1 MPYNIHMAQ
10 HEPMT
15 QVFRRYFVAALAVVA
30 VLVFVYALYRLRWVA
45 LLFAIAGLL
54 SYLLAW
60 PIQRLTRRWSRPA
73 AVWTVFVGF
82 IVLLMGLFGLILP
95 VVSNQVQDL
104 LTHVPDLLSRLDAS
118 TAEMRWQIWPGREL
132 VVADY
137 FTEFTDEIDRR
148 IPEIAGNVLSYTQ
161 SLLSGTAAFLLAIL
175 IVPLMTLYLL
185 MDSQRLRK
193 ALVSCFAEHWRRDV
207 EKALVALNRSL
218 GSYIY
223 SRVLLALF
231 VGLATTVLLLA
242 FQIDYALLLGLFA
255 FAGEFVPV
263 LGPWLAYVPITV
275 VVLATE
281 PFSFIWITIIFLL
294 IQVFENYWL
303 APRWMGGTMDLHPL
317 TIILSLLIGAALAG
331 IAGVLVAVPAA
342 AALKVIFNI
351 FIFRRQEPGIEVPP
365 LDLISN
371 QGSPDI
377 REHPGAE

>member
-1 MPYNIHMAQ
+1 MAQ

-45 LLFAIAGLL
+45 LLFAISGLL

-60 PIQRLTRRWSRPA
+60 PIQRLAQRWSRSI
-73 AVWTVFVGF
+73 AVWTVFVAF
-82 IVLLMGLFGLILP
+82 LVLLMGLFGLILP

-118 TAEMRWQIWPGREL
+118 TYEMRWQILPGREL
-132 VVADY
+132 VIADY
-137 FTEFTDEIDRR
+137 FTELTDEIDRR
-148 IPEIAGNVLSYTQ
+148 IPEIASNIFSYTQ
-161 SLLSGTAAFLLAIL
+161 SVVSGTAAFLVGIL

-185 MDSQRLRK
+185 MDSPRLRV
-193 ALVSCFAEHWRRDV
+193 ALVGCFAEHWRRDV
-207 EKALVALNRSL
+207 DKALVAVNRSL

-231 VGLATTVLLLA
+231 VGVTTTLLLLA
-242 FQIDYALLLGLFA
+242 FGIDYALLLGLFA

-263 LGPWLAYVPITV
+263 LGPWLAFVPIAL
-275 VVLATE
+275 VVLATS
-281 PFSFIWITIIFLL
+281 PISFIWIALIFLL
-294 IQVFENYWL
+294 IQLFENYWL

-317 TIILSLLIGAALAG
+317 TVILAMLIGASLAG

-351 FIFRRQEPGIEVPP
+351 FVIRREEPGIEVPG
-365 LDLISN
+365 LDLISG
-371 QGSPDI
+371 QGQPDY
-377 REHPGAE
+377 REQPGPDSS